1 MSQILLKNGLLDIL
15 ASTIF
20 MRSDVTFMR
29 SDVTP
34 NFIDFPR
41 VIRAWN
47 LLSDDLKTVAEIGAF
62 KRKLKTYFYETL
74 SIYTPNF

>member
-1 MSQILLKNGLLDIL
+1 MSQILLKTGLLDIILDLL

-20 MRSDVTFMR
+20 MRSDVT
-29 SDVTP
+29 P
-34 NFIDFPR
+34 NFIDSYFPR